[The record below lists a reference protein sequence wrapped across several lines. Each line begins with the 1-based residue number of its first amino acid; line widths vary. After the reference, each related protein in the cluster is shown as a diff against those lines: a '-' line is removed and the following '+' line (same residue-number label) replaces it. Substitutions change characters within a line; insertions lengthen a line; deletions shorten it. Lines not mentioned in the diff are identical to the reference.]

1 MSFSG
6 KVKSELLGILPTR
19 QHCCEAELAA
29 LLCGLYRP
37 DRKNSTGD
45 GSVSLPLSL
54 DNEGMTR
61 KLMALMERMPAVH
74 AGNSQNGMVRGGFI
88 CEDGVIR
95 AREGTDSWSALL
107 DALGMSAVPG
117 SSSALRGE
125 VPGALLRRGCCR
137 RAYLRGMFL
146 ACGSMSD
153 PGREYHLEFV
163 CSTQQQGAQVF
174 RTLQKENLTG
184 RMVPRRKYFV
194 VYLKEAEEIISLLS
208 LMGAHSALLEME
220 NSRILKDIANDVNR
234 RVNFETS
241 NLMKTATAAEHQA
254 EDIRYIE
261 QHGGFGR
268 LPEGL
273 RAMAE
278 LRLSHPDAT
287 LKELGELCDP
297 PVGKSG
303 VNHRL
308 RRLSQIAAVMQSNE
322 KVE

>member
-1 MSFSG
+1 MIVSFSG
-6 KVKSELLGILPTR
+6 KVKNELLGILPTR

-37 DRKNSTGD
+37 DRKPSPAE

-54 DNEGMTR
+54 ENEGLTR
-61 KLMALMERMPAVH
+61 KFMTLMERISAAHTDGPQDAPGMRAATGMP
-74 AGNSQNGMVRGGFI
+74 
-88 CEDGVIR
+88 
-95 AREGTDSWSALL
+95 SA
-107 DALGMSAVPG
+107 M
-117 SSSALRGE
+117 RGE

-137 RAYLRGMFL
+137 RAFLRGMFL

-163 CSTQQQGAQVF
+163 CSTQQQGAQVL
-174 RTLQKENLTG
+174 RTLQKEKLTG

-194 VYLKEAEEIISLLS
+194 VYLKEAEEIINLLS
-208 LMGAHSALLEME
+208 LMGAHSALMEME

-254 EDIRYIE
+254 EDIRYIG
-261 QHGGFGR
+261 QHGGFSK

-273 RAMAE
+273 RAVAE

-308 RRLSQIAAVMQSNE
+308 RRLSQIAAAMQRHE